1 MAVETALEPLG
12 KGAWRGRF
20 KAMASPCELL
30 VENADVVQARE
41 LLGAAAAEAHR
52 IEAKFS
58 RYRDDSVIA
67 MLHRSRGEFVS
78 VDDETALLLD
88 YAAACH
94 AMSDGLF
101 DVTSG
106 VLREAWRFDGSDR
119 VPSPDQVRVL
129 VERVGWHKLRW
140 QRPGI
145 MLPAGMEIDL
155 GGIGKEYAV
164 DRVLAQLQAI
174 AALPM
179 LVNFGGDLAVSG
191 PRADGSAWQVGVER
205 PDALQS
211 TPVLWLELISGALAT
226 SGDARRYLLK
236 EGVRYGHILDPRDGW
251 PVRGAPR
258 SVTVAAGRCT
268 EAGTLATLAMLQGPG
283 AEAWLAGQGVPHWVV
298 R

>member
-1 MAVETALEPLG
+1 MAAETALEPLG
-12 KGAWRGRF
+12 AGAWRGRF

-30 VENADVVQARE
+30 VEGADEAQARV
-41 LLGAAAAEAHR
+41 LLEAAAAEALR

-67 MLHRSRGEFVS
+67 MLHRSRGEPVA

-119 VPSPDQVRVL
+119 VPTADRVRVL
-129 VERVGWHKLRW
+129 VERIGWHKLHW
-140 QRPGI
+140 QRPKI
-145 MLPAGMEIDL
+145 VLPPGMEIDL

-164 DRVLAQLQAI
+164 DRVLAFLRSQ

-191 PRADGSAWQVGVER
+191 LRADGRAWQVGVER
-205 PDALQS
+205 PDAQQRS
-211 TPVLWLELISGALAT
+211 AVLRLDLSAGALAT

-236 EGVRYGHILDPRDGW
+236 DGVRYGHILDPRDGW

-268 EAGTLATLAMLQGPG
+268 EAGTLATLAMLQGPR
-283 AEAWLAGQGVPHWVV
+283 AEEWLAGQGVPHWVL